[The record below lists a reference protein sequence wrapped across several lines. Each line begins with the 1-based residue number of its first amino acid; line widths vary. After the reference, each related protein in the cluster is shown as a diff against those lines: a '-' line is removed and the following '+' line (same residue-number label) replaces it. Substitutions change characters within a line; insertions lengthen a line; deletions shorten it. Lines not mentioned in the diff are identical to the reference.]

1 MTPCVSEGARSL
13 LPVSGVCQR
22 LKLDVALTSG
32 VCVVSD
38 SSRGR
43 ELLLLLCSNNPAAF
57 CSHSHAVVLWNEAKR
72 KDQSQTGCV
81 THTFFKGT
89 FSVSTRAEERVHMLA
104 HRQMQGQESSLNNT
118 TLFPSHTR
126 TYPHQQTNTLPVL
139 RSK

>member
-1 MTPCVSEGARSL
+1 MSVAVTPCVSEGARSL

-89 FSVSTRAEERVHMLA
+89 FSVSTRTEKKEFICLRTDKCKGRRVH
-104 HRQMQGQESSLNNT
+104 
-118 TLFPSHTR
+118 
-126 TYPHQQTNTLPVL
+126 
-139 RSK
+139 